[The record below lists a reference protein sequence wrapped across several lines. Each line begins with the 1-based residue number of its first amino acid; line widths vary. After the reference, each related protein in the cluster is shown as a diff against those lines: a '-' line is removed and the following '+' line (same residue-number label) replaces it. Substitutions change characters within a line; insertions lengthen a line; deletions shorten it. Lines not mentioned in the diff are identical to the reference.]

1 MTDYE
6 FIKEFREIKMTDI
19 CKRLKIQQTNI
30 ITGKTSDENLRKI
43 KEEIMKELA
52 GLFTKDVT
60 NSEKLITL
68 YLYDELLTKLE
79 KENRMLREMI

>member
-6 FIKEFREIKMTDI
+6 FIKEFREIKMTDM

-43 KEEIMKELA
+43 KEEIIRELA
-52 GLFTKDVT
+52 SLFTKDVT
-60 NSEKLITL
+60 SSEKLITL
-68 YLYDELLTKLE
+68 YLYNELLDKLE
-79 KENRMLREMI
+79 KENKMLRELI